1 MCHKLPQI
9 DETNQQGLSISRILK
24 LAVSGNIGSSW
35 DTETPGL
42 RLGGAMLEDIDI
54 KFQLEILEKLLKIRR
69 HIDQLLTLELTE
81 TSLSMREWEL
91 LMYVGQLQ
99 KTNISKLASLS
110 RTQKTLVS
118 KNIWQLIKLGLVQS
132 QVNQK
137 DRRQLSFSM
146 TIEGQKQIRTIER
159 QVSRNLKNPQLA
171 AELMGLSKQV
181 MELSRKLNRI
191 SLKN

>member
-1 MCHKLPQI
+1 
-9 DETNQQGLSISRILK
+9 
-24 LAVSGNIGSSW
+24 
-35 DTETPGL
+35 
-42 RLGGAMLEDIDI
+42 MLEDIDI
-54 KFQLEILEKLLKIRR
+54 KLLKIRR

-110 RTQKTLVS
+110 RTPKTLVS

-137 DRRQLSFSM
+137 DRRQLGFSM

-181 MELSRKLNRI
+181 MELSRRLNRN

>member
-1 MCHKLPQI
+1 
-9 DETNQQGLSISRILK
+9 
-24 LAVSGNIGSSW
+24 
-35 DTETPGL
+35 
-42 RLGGAMLEDIDI
+42 MLENIDI

-146 TIEGQKQIRTIER
+146 TIEG
-159 QVSRNLKNPQLA
+159 
-171 AELMGLSKQV
+171 
-181 MELSRKLNRI
+181 
-191 SLKN
+191 

>member
-1 MCHKLPQI
+1 
-9 DETNQQGLSISRILK
+9 
-24 LAVSGNIGSSW
+24 
-35 DTETPGL
+35 
-42 RLGGAMLEDIDI
+42 MLENIDI

-91 LMYVGQLQ
+91 LMYVNQLQ

>member
-1 MCHKLPQI
+1 
-9 DETNQQGLSISRILK
+9 
-24 LAVSGNIGSSW
+24 
-35 DTETPGL
+35 
-42 RLGGAMLEDIDI
+42 MLEDIDI
-54 KFQLEILEKLLKIRR
+54 KFQVEILEKLLKIRR

-146 TIEGQKQIRTIER
+146 TIEGQKQILTIER

-181 MELSRKLNRI
+181 MELSRNLNRI

>member
-1 MCHKLPQI
+1 
-9 DETNQQGLSISRILK
+9 
-24 LAVSGNIGSSW
+24 
-35 DTETPGL
+35 
-42 RLGGAMLEDIDI
+42 MLENIDI

>member
-1 MCHKLPQI
+1 
-9 DETNQQGLSISRILK
+9 
-24 LAVSGNIGSSW
+24 
-35 DTETPGL
+35 
-42 RLGGAMLEDIDI
+42 MLEDKDI
-54 KFQLEILEKLLKIRR
+54 KFQLEIFEKLLQIRR

-137 DRRQLSFSM
+137 DRRQLNISM
-146 TIEGQKQIRTIER
+146 TVEGQKQTRTIER

>member
-1 MCHKLPQI
+1 
-9 DETNQQGLSISRILK
+9 
-24 LAVSGNIGSSW
+24 
-35 DTETPGL
+35 
-42 RLGGAMLEDIDI
+42 MLENIDI

-81 TSLSMREWEL
+81 TNLSMREWEL
-91 LMYVGQLQ
+91 LMYVNQLQ

>member
-1 MCHKLPQI
+1 
-9 DETNQQGLSISRILK
+9 
-24 LAVSGNIGSSW
+24 
-35 DTETPGL
+35 
-42 RLGGAMLEDIDI
+42 MLENIDI
-54 KFQLEILEKLLKIRR
+54 KFQLEIFEKLLQIRR

-81 TSLSMREWEL
+81 TNLSMREWEL

>member
-1 MCHKLPQI
+1 
-9 DETNQQGLSISRILK
+9 
-24 LAVSGNIGSSW
+24 
-35 DTETPGL
+35 
-42 RLGGAMLEDIDI
+42 MLEDKDI
-54 KFQLEILEKLLKIRR
+54 KFQLEIFEKLLQIRR

-81 TSLSMREWEL
+81 TNLSMREWEL
-91 LMYVGQLQ
+91 LMYVNQLQ
-99 KTNISKLASLS
+99 KTNISKLARLS
-110 RTQKTLVS
+110 RIQKTLVS

-137 DRRQLSFSM
+137 DRRQLNISM
-146 TIEGQKQIRTIER
+146 TVEGQKQTRTIER
-159 QVSRNLKNPQLA
+159 QVYRNLKNPQLA

>member
-1 MCHKLPQI
+1 
-9 DETNQQGLSISRILK
+9 
-24 LAVSGNIGSSW
+24 
-35 DTETPGL
+35 
-42 RLGGAMLEDIDI
+42 MLENIDI

-137 DRRQLSFSM
+137 DRRQLGFSM

-181 MELSRKLNRI
+181 IELSRKLNRI

>member
-1 MCHKLPQI
+1 
-9 DETNQQGLSISRILK
+9 
-24 LAVSGNIGSSW
+24 
-35 DTETPGL
+35 
-42 RLGGAMLEDIDI
+42 MLENIDI

-137 DRRQLSFSM
+137 DRRQLNISM
-146 TIEGQKQIRTIER
+146 TVEGQKQIRTIER

-171 AELMGLSKQV
+171 EELMGLSKQV
-181 MELSRKLNRI
+181 MELSRKLN
-191 SLKN
+191 

>member
-1 MCHKLPQI
+1 
-9 DETNQQGLSISRILK
+9 
-24 LAVSGNIGSSW
+24 
-35 DTETPGL
+35 
-42 RLGGAMLEDIDI
+42 MLEDKDI

>member
-1 MCHKLPQI
+1 
-9 DETNQQGLSISRILK
+9 
-24 LAVSGNIGSSW
+24 
-35 DTETPGL
+35 
-42 RLGGAMLEDIDI
+42 
-54 KFQLEILEKLLKIRR
+54 RR

>member
-1 MCHKLPQI
+1 
-9 DETNQQGLSISRILK
+9 
-24 LAVSGNIGSSW
+24 
-35 DTETPGL
+35 
-42 RLGGAMLEDIDI
+42 MLEDIDI

-181 MELSRKLNRI
+181 IELSRKLNRI

>member
-1 MCHKLPQI
+1 
-9 DETNQQGLSISRILK
+9 
-24 LAVSGNIGSSW
+24 
-35 DTETPGL
+35 
-42 RLGGAMLEDIDI
+42 MLENIDI

-159 QVSRNLKNPQLA
+159 QVYRNLKNPQLA
-171 AELMGLSKQV
+171 EELMGLSKK
-181 MELSRKLNRI
+181 SWN
-191 SLKN
+191 

>member
-1 MCHKLPQI
+1 
-9 DETNQQGLSISRILK
+9 
-24 LAVSGNIGSSW
+24 
-35 DTETPGL
+35 
-42 RLGGAMLEDIDI
+42 
-54 KFQLEILEKLLKIRR
+54 
-69 HIDQLLTLELTE
+69 
-81 TSLSMREWEL
+81 MREWEL

-110 RTQKTLVS
+110 RTPKTLVS

-137 DRRQLSFSM
+137 DRRQLGFSM

-159 QVSRNLKNPQLA
+159 QVSRNLRNPQLA

-181 MELSRKLNRI
+181 MELSRRLNRN

>member
-1 MCHKLPQI
+1 
-9 DETNQQGLSISRILK
+9 
-24 LAVSGNIGSSW
+24 
-35 DTETPGL
+35 
-42 RLGGAMLEDIDI
+42 MLEDIDI

-132 QVNQK
+132 QVNQQ

>member
-1 MCHKLPQI
+1 
-9 DETNQQGLSISRILK
+9 
-24 LAVSGNIGSSW
+24 
-35 DTETPGL
+35 
-42 RLGGAMLEDIDI
+42 MLEDKDI
-54 KFQLEILEKLLKIRR
+54 KFQLEIFEKLLQIRR

-81 TSLSMREWEL
+81 TNLSMREWEL
-91 LMYVGQLQ
+91 LMYVNQLQ
-99 KTNISKLASLS
+99 KTNISKLARLS
-110 RTQKTLVS
+110 RIQKTLVS

-137 DRRQLSFSM
+137 DRRQLGFSM

>member
-1 MCHKLPQI
+1 
-9 DETNQQGLSISRILK
+9 
-24 LAVSGNIGSSW
+24 
-35 DTETPGL
+35 
-42 RLGGAMLEDIDI
+42 MLENIDI

-99 KTNISKLASLS
+99 KTNISKLARLS
-110 RTQKTLVS
+110 RIQKTLVS

-137 DRRQLSFSM
+137 DRRQLNISM
-146 TIEGQKQIRTIER
+146 TVEGQKQTRTIER
-159 QVSRNLKNPQLA
+159 QVYRNLKNPQLA
-171 AELMGLSKQV
+171 EELMGLSKK
-181 MELSRKLNRI
+181 SWN
-191 SLKN
+191 

>member
-1 MCHKLPQI
+1 
-9 DETNQQGLSISRILK
+9 
-24 LAVSGNIGSSW
+24 
-35 DTETPGL
+35 
-42 RLGGAMLEDIDI
+42 MLENIDI

-137 DRRQLSFSM
+137 DRRQLNISM
-146 TIEGQKQIRTIER
+146 TVEGQKQIRTIER

>member
-1 MCHKLPQI
+1 
-9 DETNQQGLSISRILK
+9 
-24 LAVSGNIGSSW
+24 
-35 DTETPGL
+35 
-42 RLGGAMLEDIDI
+42 MLENIDI

-99 KTNISKLASLS
+99 KTNISKLARLS

>member
-1 MCHKLPQI
+1 
-9 DETNQQGLSISRILK
+9 
-24 LAVSGNIGSSW
+24 
-35 DTETPGL
+35 
-42 RLGGAMLEDIDI
+42 MLENIDI

-110 RTQKTLVS
+110 RTQKILVS

>member
-1 MCHKLPQI
+1 
-9 DETNQQGLSISRILK
+9 
-24 LAVSGNIGSSW
+24 
-35 DTETPGL
+35 
-42 RLGGAMLEDIDI
+42 MLEDKDI
-54 KFQLEILEKLLKIRR
+54 KFQLEIFEKLLQIRR

-81 TSLSMREWEL
+81 TNLSMREWEL
-91 LMYVGQLQ
+91 LMYVNQLQ